1 MAQQP
6 PSQALFAV
14 LEYGEFPELLRIAEA
29 GRNSL
34 VAPPLFF
41 FAKRS
46 YRRLAADSAEV
57 IARGF
62 QWMDADGRLQDG
74 AAPAE
79 TPMAPAGAATAA
91 TAGAPAQLPEGSP
104 SRSAG

>member
-14 LEYGEFPELLRIAEA
+14 LEYGEFPGLLRIAEA

-34 VAPPLFF
+34 GAAPLFF

-46 YRRLAADSAEV
+46 YRRLAADSAAGQAV
-57 IARGF
+57 PRGD
-62 QWMDADGRLQDG
+62 QGCRW
-74 AAPAE
+74 P
-79 TPMAPAGAATAA
+79 
-91 TAGAPAQLPEGSP
+91 
-104 SRSAG
+104 